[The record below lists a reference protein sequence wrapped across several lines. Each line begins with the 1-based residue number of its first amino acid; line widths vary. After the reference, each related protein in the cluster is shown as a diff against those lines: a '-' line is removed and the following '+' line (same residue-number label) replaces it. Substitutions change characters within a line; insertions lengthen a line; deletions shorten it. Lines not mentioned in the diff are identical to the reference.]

1 MMFELLFS
9 IALFL
14 FFGYCLF
21 YVSTTVTVSTV
32 SDPLGA
38 ALWPQILL
46 VLLLIV
52 LALNI
57 YHLVRK
63 MPGEER
69 NLSRVLSQVDWGKA
83 LTSPLFL
90 GIVTLLIYAYLL
102 NITGFLLTSWV
113 LCMVYCYLLGERR
126 LVVLPVFSLVT
137 VVVLFL
143 LFYKGMG
150 IQMPRGTIPF
160 LRNCALSVESLL
172 RSIGK

>member
-1 MMFELLFS
+1 MIFELLFS
-9 IALFL
+9 VILFL
-14 FFGYCLF
+14 FFGYCLY

-38 ALWPQILL
+38 ALWPQILI

-52 LALNI
+52 LALNM
-57 YHLVRK
+57 YHIVRK
-63 MPGEER
+63 MPKEER
-69 NLSRVLSQVDWGKA
+69 NLNALFQINWGKA

-90 GIVTLLIYAYLL
+90 GMVTILVYAWIL
-102 NITGFLLTSWV
+102 NTTGFLLTSWV

-126 LVVLPVFSLVT
+126 LAVLPVFSFAT

-160 LRNCALSVESLL
+160 LRNFALSIESLL
-172 RSIGK
+172 RSIG

>member
-1 MMFELLFS
+1 MIFELLFS
-9 IALFL
+9 ICLFL

-52 LALNI
+52 LALNM
-57 YHLVRK
+57 YHIVRK
-63 MPGEER
+63 APKEER
-69 NLSRVLSQVDWGKA
+69 NLQALSSIDWKKA

-90 GIVTLLIYAYLL
+90 GMVTLLVYAWLL
-102 NITGFLLTSWV
+102 NTTGFLLTSWV
-113 LCMVYCYLLGERR
+113 LCMICCFLLGERR
-126 LVVLPVFSLVT
+126 PVVIPVFSLAT
-137 VVVLFL
+137 VIALFL

-160 LRNCALSVESLL
+160 LRNFALAVEKLL
-172 RSIGK
+172 RSIG